1 MQLCTVHG
9 LTNHRN
15 IVEPCTMLSNKRRDT
30 YVEMSTEVRQ
40 KHNALSHSLMTG
52 FESIMLSALKQ
63 TYPGIPQVG
72 LLFRLSKNFFKR
84 VISAFDYN
92 RPTLRIYN
100 SEVIFA

>member
-1 MQLCTVHG
+1 MQLCTVHR

-15 IVEPCTMLSNKRRDT
+15 IVEPYTMLPNKRRVT

-40 KHNALSHSLMTG
+40 EHNALSHSLATG

-72 LLFRLSKNFFKR
+72 FLFHLSKHFFKC

>member
-15 IVEPCTMLSNKRRDT
+15 IVEPYTMLSNKRKDT

-63 TYPGIPQVG
+63 AHPGIPQVG

>member
-1 MQLCTVHG
+1 MRLCTVHG
-9 LTNHRN
+9 LTKHRN
-15 IVEPCTMLSNKRRDT
+15 IVEPYTMLSNKRRDT

-63 TYPGIPQVG
+63 THPGIPQVG

>member
-9 LTNHRN
+9 LKNHRN
-15 IVEPCTMLSNKRRDT
+15 IVEPYTMLPNKRRVT

-40 KHNALSHSLMTG
+40 KHNALSHSLTTG

-72 LLFRLSKNFFKR
+72 FLFHL
-84 VISAFDYN
+84 
-92 RPTLRIYN
+92 
-100 SEVIFA
+100 